1 MRIDVTT
8 CLYFPAL
15 FLSYCMISNHAFCT
29 LLLSFAEVTEEP
41 HFEKRSFRIK
51 KKIIATLDEV
61 NNTACVKLTAN
72 EQSVFCLIDETV
84 IGAVPNKWGTQ
95 GWTNI
100 NLKKIK
106 KELLQD
112 IVTTAYCTVAPKA
125 LSQQYYK

>member
-1 MRIDVTT
+1 
-8 CLYFPAL
+8 
-15 FLSYCMISNHAFCT
+15 MISNNTFCT
-29 LLLSFAEVTEEP
+29 LLLSFAEVKEEP

-72 EQSVFCLIDETV
+72 DQSVFCLIDETV
-84 IGAVPNKWGTQ
+84 IWAVPNKWGLQ

-112 IVTTAYCTVAPKA
+112 VVTTAYCTVAPKA
-125 LSQQYYK
+125 LAQQYRK